1 MTDKDFGSLR
11 RKSGFVPTCTAV
23 LIAALLAGCEP
34 VTSTPEPQTVARV
47 AGEIAYFRDA
57 RTGLCF
63 ASVSSASYSA
73 YRVLSIA
80 NVPCEAAGLATTA
93 SAVGTDER
101 SEEVNQEILEEKPE

>member
-1 MTDKDFGSLR
+1 MTDKDLCALR
-11 RKSGFVPTCTAV
+11 RKRGFVPTCAAV
-23 LIAALLAGCEP
+23 LLAALLGACEP
-34 VTSTPEPQTVARV
+34 ITSTPEPETVARV
-47 AGEIAYFRDA
+47 SSEIAYFQDV

-93 SAVGTDER
+93 SSVGTDER
-101 SEEVNQEILEEKPE
+101 SEEVNQNNQVIP